1 MQCLIFSTP
10 YTFQISFISFN
21 YQLLIE
27 NEWHLNFFFF
37 FFEKA
42 HLKVET
48 KSKLQVVSGYDRVT
62 QRAQRSPDHTHTDS
76 PHNFLH
82 PRRTWITEAQ
92 KLLEAFFF
100 KKYKKLYQKLVYLI
114 TIQYVQFG
122 PDPQSLQNNIHYES
136 DVTLTHQREDL
147 SYQQVEVDDHLHVHL
162 FPKL

>member
-10 YTFQISFISFN
+10 YTFQISFLISFN

-27 NEWHLNFFFF
+27 NEWHLNFFFFF

-100 KKYKKLYQKLVYLI
+100 KKQK
-114 TIQYVQFG
+114 
-122 PDPQSLQNNIHYES
+122 
-136 DVTLTHQREDL
+136 TLLEAGL
-147 SYQQVEVDDHLHVHL
+147 SYNHSIRSIWSRPIVSTKQHSL
-162 FPKL
+162 

>member
-1 MQCLIFSTP
+1 MAF
-10 YTFQISFISFN
+10 
-21 YQLLIE
+21 E
-27 NEWHLNFFFF
+27 FFFF

-100 KKYKKLYQKLVYLI
+100 KKQK
-114 TIQYVQFG
+114 
-122 PDPQSLQNNIHYES
+122 
-136 DVTLTHQREDL
+136 TLLEAGL
-147 SYQQVEVDDHLHVHL
+147 SYNHSIRSIWSRPIVSTKQHSLWIWRHSHSSTRGPFL
-162 FPKL
+162 STSRGWWSSPCAPFPKTVTQSYKEILNN